1 MNIKFALKHT
11 NAIHFCDSKDYYQY
25 QSVFFF
31 KFAADVIVGG
41 GIDAGAGTGWK
52 FMQTQYEIQHCN

>member
-1 MNIKFALKHT
+1 MLFIFVIPRIIT
-11 NAIHFCDSKDYYQY
+11 SIR
-25 QSVFFF
+25 VFFF